1 MSIAA
6 IVISFLIILPAELPD
21 KTVIACLVRGSRY
34 RPAYVFAGAATAFA
48 IQVALA
54 VTVGGLLS
62 LAPHRVTEIIVAV
75 LFGVGAV
82 AATRGG
88 LLSLAP
94 HRVTEIIV
102 AVLFVVGAVIL
113 LRQKPADSDEY
124 VEEHHPRRSF
134 LPVALTS
141 FGVGFV
147 AEFGD
152 TPQIVTANLAA
163 KYHDP
168 LAVGIG
174 ATAGLWVAAG
184 LAIIGGRSLLRV
196 LPVKWLSR
204 GSAAILLAMA
214 GLTIASLV

>member
-6 IVISFLIILPAELPD
+6 ILTSFLIILPAELPD
-21 KTVIACLVRGSRY
+21 KTVIACLVLGSRY

-54 VTVGGLLS
+54 VT
-62 LAPHRVTEIIVAV
+62 A
-75 LFGVGAV
+75 
-82 AATRGG
+82 GG

-141 FGVGFV
+141 FAVVFV

-152 TPQIVTANLAA
+152 LTQIVTANLAA
-163 KYHDP
+163 KYQDP

-184 LAIIGGRSLLRV
+184 LAIIGGRSLLKV

-204 GSAAILLAMA
+204 GAAAVLLALA
-214 GLTIASLV
+214 GLTVASLV

>member
-6 IVISFLIILPAELPD
+6 IITSFIIILPAELPD
-21 KTVIACLVRGSRY
+21 KTVIACLVLGSRY
-34 RPAYVFAGAATAFA
+34 RPGYVFAGAAAAFA

-54 VTVGGLLS
+54 VTAGGLLS
-62 LAPHRVTEIIVAV
+62 LLPHMVTEIIVAV
-75 LFGVGAV
+75 LFIA
-82 AATRGG
+82 
-88 LLSLAP
+88 
-94 HRVTEIIV
+94 
-102 AVLFVVGAVIL
+102 GAVIL
-113 LRQKPADSDEY
+113 LRQKQASSDEY
-124 VEEHHPRRSF
+124 VEEPERRRTF

-141 FGVGFV
+141 FGIVFV

-152 TPQIVTANLAA
+152 LTQIVTANLAA

-184 LAIIGGRSLLRV
+184 LAIIGGRSLLKV

-204 GSAAILLAMA
+204 GAAAVLLALA
-214 GLTIASLV
+214 GLTVASLV

>member
-1 MSIAA
+1 M
-6 IVISFLIILPAELPD
+6 
-21 KTVIACLVRGSRY
+21 
-34 RPAYVFAGAATAFA
+34 
-48 IQVALA
+48 
-54 VTVGGLLS
+54 
-62 LAPHRVTEIIVAV
+62 
-75 LFGVGAV
+75 
-82 AATRGG
+82 
-88 LLSLAP
+88 
-94 HRVTEIIV
+94 

-113 LRQKPADSDEY
+113 LRQKQASSDEY
-124 VEEHHPRRSF
+124 VEQRQLRRSF

-141 FGVGFV
+141 FGVVFV

-152 TPQIVTANLAA
+152 LTQIVTANLAA

-184 LAIIGGRSLLRV
+184 LAIVGGRSLLKV

-204 GSAAILLAMA
+204 GAAAVLLALA

>member
-1 MSIAA
+1 MGLAA
-6 IVISFLIILPAELPD
+6 IITSFVIILPAELPD
-21 KTVIACLVRGSRY
+21 KTVIACLVLGSRY
-34 RPAYVFAGAATAFA
+34 RPAYVFAGAAAAFA

-54 VTVGGLLS
+54 VTAGGLLS
-62 LAPHRVTEIIVAV
+62 LLPHQI
-75 LFGVGAV
+75 
-82 AATRGG
+82 
-88 LLSLAP
+88 
-94 HRVTEIIV
+94 TEIIV

-113 LRQKPADSDEY
+113 LRQKQASSDEY
-124 VEEHHPRRSF
+124 VEQRQLRRSF

-141 FGVGFV
+141 FGVVFV

-152 TPQIVTANLAA
+152 LTQIVTANLAA

-204 GSAAILLAMA
+204 GAAAVLLTLAV
-214 GLTIASLV
+214 LTIASLV

>member
-21 KTVIACLVRGSRY
+21 KTVIACLVLGSRY
-34 RPAYVFAGAATAFA
+34 RPAYVFAGAAAAFA

-54 VTVGGLLS
+54 VTAGGLLS
-62 LAPHRVTEIIVAV
+62 L
-75 LFGVGAV
+75 L
-82 AATRGG
+82 
-88 LLSLAP
+88 P

-113 LRQKPADSDEY
+113 LRQKPATTDEY
-124 VEEHHPRRSF
+124 TETGDGRRSF

-141 FGVGFV
+141 FGIVFV

-152 TPQIVTANLAA
+152 LTQIVTANLAA
-163 KYHDP
+163 RFHDP

-174 ATAGLWVAAG
+174 ATAGLWVAAA
-184 LAIIGGRSLLRV
+184 LAIIGGRSLLKV

-214 GLTIASLV
+214 GLTIASLIQA

>member
-1 MSIAA
+1 MGLAA
-6 IVISFLIILPAELPD
+6 IITSFVIILPAELPD
-21 KTVIACLVRGSRY
+21 KTVIACLVLGSRY
-34 RPAYVFAGAATAFA
+34 RPAYVFAGAAAAFA

-54 VTVGGLLS
+54 VTAGGLLS
-62 LAPHRVTEIIVAV
+62 LLPHQ
-75 LFGVGAV
+75 
-82 AATRGG
+82 
-88 LLSLAP
+88 
-94 HRVTEIIV
+94 VTEIIV

-113 LRQKPADSDEY
+113 LRQKQASSDEY
-124 VEEHHPRRSF
+124 VEQRQLRRSF

-141 FGVGFV
+141 FGVVFV

-152 TPQIVTANLAA
+152 LTQIVTANLAA

-184 LAIIGGRSLLRV
+184 LAIIGGRSLLKV
-196 LPVKWLSR
+196 LPVKWLGR
-204 GSAAILLAMA
+204 GAAAVLLVLA